1 MCYTDED
8 NPTPT
13 LNCEP
18 QPDEDGY
25 IDTEAWIDA
34 WWAEVFSQN
43 DQPAVV
49 DLETD
54 EVIPVAFPNLQLQKV
69 HCPRCGHRETTNAAA
84 LLPPL
89 CPARKTPMDWE
100 ADGQ

>member
-1 MCYTDED
+1 MRYTDED
-8 NPTPT
+8 NPAPT

-34 WWAEVFSQN
+34 WWAEVLSQN
-43 DQPAVV
+43 SQPAVV

-54 EVIPVAFPNLQLQKV
+54 EVIPVTFPNLQPQKV
-69 HCPRCGHRETTNAAA
+69 HCPRCGHSETTNAVA

-89 CPARKTPMDWE
+89 CPACKTPMDWE
-100 ADGQ
+100 ADG